1 MDEFDRER
9 ELHLWS
15 AKKWS
20 FVTPPMRPS
29 AAELAFYEKALL
41 EASLP
46 EGASALILGA
56 TPELRSL
63 ALKHRLRTTGC
74 DIDAGFWHAMTLLR
88 TVGGEEEFIHGN
100 WLDIPGESRFDV
112 ILGDC
117 SLMMLSWEDCRALVP
132 KLWALLKDGGV
143 SIQRLLTANEAL
155 TLDDIGPAMEAYRKD
170 GQRLA
175 LNLYLIFLVESLRN
189 LYRPEMTNREFF
201 ESAVFPHLTPAEIE
215 LQRPFIIERKFTYP
229 QRTDLEA
236 LLERHFTVVRTEES
250 FGPGIWG
257 VAWMSVLKKK

>member
-20 FVTPPMRPS
+20 CVTPPMRPS
-29 AAELAFYEKALL
+29 AAELAFYEKALI
-41 EASLP
+41 EFCPGERAN
-46 EGASALILGA
+46 ALILGA

-74 DIDAGFWHAMTLLR
+74 DIDAGFWRAMTLLR
-88 TVGGEEEFIHGN
+88 TIEGEEEFIHGN
-100 WLDIPGESRFDV
+100 WLEIAEDRRFDV

-117 SLMMLSWEDCRALVP
+117 ALAMLSWEDDRLLVP
-132 KLWALLKDGGV
+132 KIHALLGDGGV

-155 TLDDIGPAMEAYRKD
+155 TLDDIGPAMEAYRED
-170 GQRLA
+170 GQRLS
-175 LNLYLIFLVESLRN
+175 LNLHLIFLAESLRN

-215 LQRPFIIERKFTYP
+215 LQRPFLIERKFTYP
-229 QRTDLEA
+229 RRTDLEA

-257 VAWMSVLKKK
+257 TAWMCVLKKK